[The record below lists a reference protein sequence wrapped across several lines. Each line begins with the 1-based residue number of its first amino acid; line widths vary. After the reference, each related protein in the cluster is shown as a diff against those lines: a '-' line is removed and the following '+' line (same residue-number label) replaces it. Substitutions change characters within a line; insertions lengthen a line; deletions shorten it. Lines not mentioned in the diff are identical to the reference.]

1 MEIIVLVGTMRSHNL
16 SWPIEV
22 KQLWSNCAI
31 ILPPHYAGHLYL
43 YPFQCHCKPVDDL
56 FNPQSKI
63 VCFEWSHTNYGHE
76 TDDLMPMVCVCLIL
90 PSSSSFTSFYIYIL
104 ADFMT
109 LASKISTQ
117 ADGSDIVKEEDPA
130 SIVASQRT
138 VFISW
143 FSGNLN
149 VCIPGGGAVP
159 VSSLSL
165 GLLLCLK
172 VLYVSNTVYERTTQS
187 VYGVL
192 ERLAGIPG
200 SVTLG
205 TEANRIKNNIMGK
218 KRTKKTN
225 WVNK

>member
-1 MEIIVLVGTMRSHNL
+1 ME
-16 SWPIEV
+16 
-22 KQLWSNCAI
+22 
-31 ILPPHYAGHLYL
+31 
-43 YPFQCHCKPVDDL
+43 
-56 FNPQSKI
+56 
-63 VCFEWSHTNYGHE
+63 
-76 TDDLMPMVCVCLIL
+76 
-90 PSSSSFTSFYIYIL
+90 
-104 ADFMT
+104 

-130 SIVASQRT
+130 SIVDSQRT

-149 VCIPGGGAVP
+149 VCISGGGAVP

-225 WVNK
+225 